1 MTHKTYDTA
10 VEADWGLAT
19 RLVRGGLRRS
29 AFGET
34 SEALFLNSGFVY
46 DDAESAEARFKG
58 EAAGYMYSRYGNPTI
73 AMLEERLALL
83 EGAEDCFA
91 TATGM
96 AGVFTSLMAATKAG
110 DHVIASRALFG
121 SCHHIVTKLLPR
133 WGVETTLVDGPDL
146 DQWRAALRPETVAAF
161 IETPANPTLEL
172 IDIAAV
178 AVIVHQNGARS
189 IVDNVFATPLL
200 QRPLVL
206 GADVVVYSATKHIDG
221 QGRCLGGAILSDRE
235 FIREKVEPLM
245 RHTGPSLSPFNAW
258 VMLKGLETLELRV
271 ARQCENAVHVAER
284 LERSSKITRVLY
296 PGLDSFPQRDLAR
309 RQMTGGS
316 SLVSF
321 DLDGGKAEAF
331 RLLNALKLIDIS
343 NNLGDAKS
351 LITHPTTTTHR
362 AMGAEGRAAIGVG
375 DGLVRV
381 SVGLE
386 DKHDIA
392 VDLEQALAAV

>member
-1 MTHKTYDTA
+1 MTHKTYDAA
-10 VEADWGLAT
+10 VEAEWGLAT
-19 RLVRGGLRRS
+19 RMVRGGLRRS

-46 DDAESAEARFKG
+46 DNAEEAEARFKG

-96 AGVFTSLMAATKAG
+96 AGVFTALMASTKAG
-110 DHVIASRALFG
+110 DHVVASRALFG
-121 SCHHIVTKLLPR
+121 SCHHIVTKFLPR

-146 DQWRAALRPETVAAF
+146 EQWRAALRPETVAAF

-178 AVIVHQNGARS
+178 ADIVRQVGARL
-189 IVDNVFATPLL
+189 IVDNVFATPML
-200 QRPLVL
+200 QRPLAL

-221 QGRCLGGAILSDRE
+221 QGRCLGGAILSDRA
-235 FIREKVEPLM
+235 FIREQVEPLM
-245 RHTGPSLSPFNAW
+245 RHAGPSLSPFNAW

-271 ARQCENAVHVAER
+271 TRHCENAAHVAET
-284 LERSSKITRVLY
+284 LEQSSKIKRVLY
-296 PGLDSFPQRDLAR
+296 PGLDSFPQRDLAK
-309 RQMTGGS
+309 RQMAGGS

-321 DLDGGKAEAF
+321 ELDGGKDEAF
-331 RLLNALKLIDIS
+331 RLLNALTLIDIS

-392 VDLEQALAAV
+392 ADLQQALEAV